1 MPPTKVG
8 VRSTTSSARPPS
20 VRSWLSLFVAAGRR
34 AVIRLFESEDLTYA
48 SSIAYYALI
57 SLFPFLL
64 FAVSVVRRFTDST
77 AERAAVGDL
86 VLQFFPD
93 RVDLVSAH
101 LDRIASASLGF
112 ELVATLVIA
121 WAALGVFRVIS
132 RAVNHAWALEDPPS
146 FFRHQLMGFAMLL
159 ASGVLLVLAIGWV
172 SVVGMVRS
180 SWFADILD
188 VVPALDVSAVFSTR
202 WPATITLMVVVGLIH
217 FFVPATKVRLRDVWV
232 GSIITGLLWQLALN
246 VFSWYL
252 AEVANLSIHGSI
264 ATVVTFLLW
273 IYVSAV
279 IFLLG
284 VEFSAAWV
292 RLQGARLA
300 TLYP

>member
-1 MPPTKVG
+1 M
-8 VRSTTSSARPPS
+8 TSSAHQPS
-20 VRSWLSLFVAAGRR
+20 HRSWLRLFAAAGRQ
-34 AVIRLFESEDLTYA
+34 AVIRLFRSEDFTYA

-57 SLFPFLL
+57 SLFPCLL
-64 FAVSVVRRFTDST
+64 FAVSVVRRLTDSP
-77 AERAAVGDL
+77 AERAAVSDL

-93 RVDLVSAH
+93 RIDLVSGQ
-101 LDRIASASLGF
+101 LDRLAAASLGF
-112 ELVATLVIA
+112 EVVATVIIT
-121 WAALGVFRVIS
+121 WAALGVFQVIS
-132 RAVNHAWALEDPPS
+132 RAVNHAWDLKEPTG

-159 ASGVLLVLAIGWV
+159 ASGVLLVLSIGWV

-180 SWFADILD
+180 SWFADVLEVVPMLD
-188 VVPALDVSAVFSTR
+188 VTAVFTSR
-202 WPATITLMVVVGLIH
+202 WPATIALMVVVGLIH
-217 FFVPATKVRLRDVWV
+217 YFVPAAKIRLRDVWV
-232 GSIITGLLWQLALN
+232 GSILTGLLWQLALN

-252 AEVANLSIHGSI
+252 AEVANLTVHGSI

-279 IFLLG
+279 IFLFG

-292 RLQGARLA
+292 RLQGERRV

>member
-1 MPPTKVG
+1 MPPAKAG
-8 VRSTTSSARPPS
+8 GRSTTSSARQPS
-20 VRSWLSLFVAAGRR
+20 RQSWLSLFAAAGRQ
-34 AVIRLFESEDLTYA
+34 AVIRLCQSEDFTYA

-57 SLFPFLL
+57 SLFPLLL
-64 FAVSVVRRFTDST
+64 FAASVVRRFTDSL
-77 AERAAVGDL
+77 AERAAVIDL

-93 RVDLVSAH
+93 RVDLVSAQ
-101 LDRIASASLGF
+101 LDRLASASLGF
-112 ELVATLVIA
+112 EVVATVIIA
-121 WAALGVFRVIS
+121 WAALGVFQVIS
-132 RAVNHAWALEDPPS
+132 RAVNHAWDLKEPTG

-159 ASGVLLVLAIGWV
+159 ASGGLLVVAIGWV
-172 SVVGMVRS
+172 SAVGMVRS
-180 SWFADILD
+180 SWFADVLEVVPLLD
-188 VVPALDVSAVFSTR
+188 VTAVFTSR
-202 WPATITLMVVVGLIH
+202 WPATIALMVVVGLIH
-217 FFVPATKVRLRDVWV
+217 YFVPAAKIRLRDVWV
-232 GSIITGLLWQLALN
+232 GSILTGLLWQAALN

-252 AEVANLSIHGSI
+252 AEVANLTVHGSI

-292 RLQGARLA
+292 RLQGARRA

>member
-64 FAVSVVRRFTDST
+64 FAVSVVRRFTDSI

-112 ELVATLVIA
+112 ELVATLVIV

-159 ASGVLLVLAIGWV
+159 ASGVLLVLAVGWV

-180 SWFADILD
+180 SWFADILE
-188 VVPALDVSAVFSTR
+188 VVPALDVGAVFSIR

-232 GSIITGLLWQLALN
+232 GSILTGLLWQLALN

-292 RLQGARLA
+292 RLQGARRA
-300 TLYP
+300 TLYS